1 MFLKFFRLFNYKT
14 VLLVLLPVLG
24 FTACGQGDVKD
35 APGRQQPPPRVTVF
49 QIQKTDMD
57 VFRNYPA
64 KIHGSK
70 QVQVRARVQGIL
82 KEKRYSEG
90 GFVSENDIL
99 FIIDP
104 QPYQIALRKAEAAL
118 ADARA
123 SFDHT
128 KREWERHARLFEKNA
143 VSQRERDQALTNFEL
158 ARAHLAMSEAALDDD
173 QRNLS
178 YTQVRSPV
186 AGVTGMENVSEGNLI
201 EWGGLLTT
209 ITQKDPVHV
218 RFSLPENDAATLRK
232 ARKAMK
238 TAAAKENGFS
248 AQVILPDGEPYAHM
262 GTIDFTASTIDAAT
276 GTVSARAVFPN
287 PDHIL
292 MPGGFV
298 RIRILLHRL
307 KNVAVIPEQA
317 VGHSHSG
324 SQVFVVNKD
333 GKAMRR
339 DVALGPVVEGKQV
352 ILAGLDD
359 GEQVVVNGQVALQD
373 GTPVL
378 VKDPEQTREAS

>member
-1 MFLKFFRLFNYKT
+1 M
-14 VLLVLLPVLG
+14 LLPVLG
-24 FTACGQGDVKD
+24 FMACGQGDVQD
-35 APGRQQPPPRVTVF
+35 TPGRQQPPPRVTVF

-82 KEKRYSEG
+82 KEKRYLEG

-158 ARAHLAMSEAALDDD
+158 ARAHLSLSEAALDDD

-178 YTQVRSPV
+178 YTQVRSPI
-186 AGVTGMENVSEGNLI
+186 AGVTGMEDVS
-201 EWGGLLTT
+201 
-209 ITQKDPVHV
+209 
-218 RFSLPENDAATLRK
+218 
-232 ARKAMK
+232 
-238 TAAAKENGFS
+238 
-248 AQVILPDGEPYAHM
+248 
-262 GTIDFTASTIDAAT
+262 
-276 GTVSARAVFPN
+276 
-287 PDHIL
+287 
-292 MPGGFV
+292 
-298 RIRILLHRL
+298 
-307 KNVAVIPEQA
+307 
-317 VGHSHSG
+317 
-324 SQVFVVNKD
+324 
-333 GKAMRR
+333 
-339 DVALGPVVEGKQV
+339 
-352 ILAGLDD
+352 
-359 GEQVVVNGQVALQD
+359 
-373 GTPVL
+373 
-378 VKDPEQTREAS
+378 